1 MIDERLGRNKA
12 RERGIPV
19 IGPLGILDDAAS
31 QGWIDLIEALTK
43 LQQTNF
49 RVSPQIIQQLLDQ
62 PRN

>member
-12 RERGIPV
+12 RERGISV